1 MLLFILG
8 CRQAVR
14 HSTLTAARVG
24 SNPAT
29 PAKAPKA
36 AVFGALLFVNKWKC
50 FASQSNYKYSCRFR
64 KHQNFTPTSFVLFL
78 NELGFAVLKGE
89 ISFERKS
96 NGIYYFLCSSGNN
109 NAADNIRE
117 DKQFQRSVNRIR
129 CLRVSHSVTFLKAP
143 YGKKSMNWLWWRTA
157 SKWPVIFNIA
167 RAAKAIPQACS
178 LFSAVTFM
186 TNTTL
191 SLRRI
196 PLVRNTRR
204 LKLCRGLFTILQ
216 AALRSQPKTLSLRA
230 TQRKACRKLWSPV
243 YYRKW

>member
-1 MLLFILG
+1 MG

-96 NGIYYFLCSSGNN
+96 NGIYYFLCGSGNN

-117 DKQFQRSVNRIR
+117 D
-129 CLRVSHSVTFLKAP
+129 
-143 YGKKSMNWLWWRTA
+143 KKSMNWLWWRTA